1 MTVDNSHHLV
11 AAARRRHGDEHQRAQ
26 ETIRAAHAAGK
37 RVSVSALAAQ
47 AGVSRAFLYA
57 HPDLADA
64 ARHVASQAPPAPGL
78 TRVERS
84 SEASLRTKL
93 DALSQRNKELR
104 QENSDL
110 RRRLEMAHGQLRTAT
125 PRQGGTPAPSPPAC
139 TSSG

>member
-11 AAARRRHGDEHQRAQ
+11 AAAARRHADAHQRAQ
-26 ETIRAAHAAGK
+26 ETIRAAHTAGQ

-64 ARHVASQAPPAPGL
+64 ARHVASQATPAPGL

-93 DALSQRNKELR
+93 DVLTQRNKELR
-104 QENSDL
+104 IENADL
-110 RRRLEMAHGQLRTAT
+110 RRRLEIAHGALRN
-125 PRQGGTPAPSPPAC
+125 
-139 TSSG
+139 SSVRDVGEDG

>member
-11 AAARRRHGDEHQRAQ
+11 IAAQRRHADAHQRAQ
-26 ETIRAAHAAGK
+26 ETIRAAHAAGQ

-64 ARHVASQAPPAPGL
+64 ARDVASRATPAPGL

-93 DALSQRNKELR
+93 DALTQRNKELR
-104 QENSDL
+104 IENADL
-110 RRRLEMAHGQLRTAT
+110 RRRLEIAYGQLRDSTI
-125 PRQGGTPAPSPPAC
+125 RDGGPC
-139 TSSG
+139 G